1 VKNITFLRGKGV
13 YFRGMFNP
21 DWGGSMGLVGIK
33 LPPAEPF
40 DEIKK
45 ELKTLF
51 PEKDFENPES
61 IKTLLNSETD
71 LETLTADRLGVLAIL
86 ILDQIQNY
94 QINDIGTLTSHVLT
108 RVWKLLKETASDEN
122 LDIKLLSIIYC
133 DADDSEIRKT
143 LTPIFADKDFI
154 ALRETLASLKYALNE
169 KEGGDPLL
177 LAITT
182 SDPDANEFQKIKKL
196 LQQDLDKNLLEL
208 QPIISRL
215 RTDPSG
221 LLDLLDL
228 LDSLY
233 LPDDAEL
240 EPTPTPPHEPE
251 GR

>member
-1 VKNITFLRGKGV
+1 
-13 YFRGMFNP
+13 MFKP
-21 DWGGSMGLVGIK
+21 TWGGCMGLVGIK

-51 PEKDFENPES
+51 PEIDFENPES
-61 IKTLLNSETD
+61 IQTLLKNERE
-71 LETLTADRLGVLAIL
+71 LETLTADRLGTLAIL
-86 ILDQIQNY
+86 ILDNIKKY
-94 QINDIGTLTSHVLT
+94 QSNHIETLTSYVLT
-108 RVWKLLKETASDEN
+108 RAWQLLEETAPDEN
-122 LDIKLLSIIYC
+122 LDIKLLSILYC

-182 SDPDANEFQKIKKL
+182 SAPDANNFQRIKEL
-196 LQQDLDKNLLEL
+196 LQQGVNKNHPEL

-215 RTDPSG
+215 RTDSSG
-221 LLDLLDL
+221 LLNLSDL
-228 LDSLY
+228 LY

-240 EPTPTPPHEPE
+240 ESTATPFSNEPE